1 MVAVDC
7 QFDRERGLKTPT
19 SREDIPPAPL
29 PFPKAAQVVRMS
41 EEAGGAPLSPEIV
54 AGVMP
59 REMLHEDEV
68 VLILTKPSL
77 WFVVITSFRFVL
89 TVMLVGVLAVKLVGA
104 SSLGISPHA
113 IATVTALVAL
123 GRLIWGLL
131 VWSSHTYMLTNLRV
145 VTIKGVVNTS
155 MYQANLRKL
164 QRTVLW
170 RPWYFRVFGVG
181 TVGFATAATTGF
193 DSTWV
198 MLGRP
203 LAIHEA
209 IVAAV
214 NKAQ

>member
-1 MVAVDC
+1 MRDSNTDFRAS
-7 QFDRERGLKTPT
+7 P
-19 SREDIPPAPL
+19 
-29 PFPKAAQVVRMS
+29 MS
-41 EEAGGAPLSPEIV
+41 EDASGTPLSPNIV

-59 REMLHEDEV
+59 REMLHDDEV

-89 TVMLVGVLAVKLVGA
+89 TVLLLGVLAVRFVGGGGGDEA
-104 SSLGISPHA
+104 FSLGISSRT

-145 VTIKGVVNTS
+145 VTIKGVVNTT

-164 QRTVLW
+164 QRTILW
-170 RPWYFRVFGVG
+170 RPWYLRIFGIG
-181 TVGFATAATTGF
+181 TIGFATAATTTS

-203 LAIHEA
+203 LAVHEA

>member
-1 MVAVDC
+1 MVTDGY
-7 QFDRERGLKTPT
+7 QFDRKPKPAQTTP
-19 SREDIPPAPL
+19 
-29 PFPKAAQVVRMS
+29 MS
-41 EEAGGAPLSPEIV
+41 EDAGGTPLTPNIV
-54 AGVMP
+54 AGVVP

-68 VLILTKPSL
+68 VLIITKPSL

-89 TVMLVGVLAVKLVGA
+89 SVMLLGILAVKLVGA
-104 SSLGISPHA
+104 SSLSISPHA
-113 IATVTALVAL
+113 IATATALIAL
-123 GRLIWGLL
+123 GRMIWSLL
-131 VWSSHTYMLTNLRV
+131 VWSSHTYMLTNRRI

-164 QRTVLW
+164 QRTILW
-170 RPWYFRVFGVG
+170 RPWYLRLFGIG

-198 MLGRP
+198 MLSRP
-203 LAIHEA
+203 LAVHEA